1 MKKRDRSHRKPPR
14 PPFWTTAQGGECKFC
29 GEPVLK
35 EDGTPNR
42 RLRWHRACS
51 RVWRFAN
58 DRFYARQVVRARDK
72 GLCVECGKQCAEDEW
87 EADHDKPLILAE
99 GDLAFFLPGNVVTRC
114 IPCHRRKS
122 AAEQKLSPGTK

>member
-14 PPFWTTAQGGECKFC
+14 PPFWNTAVGGECRFC
-29 GEPVLK
+29 GEKVLK

-58 DRFYARQVVRARDK
+58 DRFYARQVIRSRDK
-72 GLCVECGKQCAEDEW
+72 GRCNVCDKQCTEEEW
-87 EADHDKPLILAE
+87 EADHIVPLVLAG
-99 GDLAFFLPGNVVTRC
+99 GDLLYFLPGNVQTLCR
-114 IPCHRRKS
+114 PCHRAKS
-122 AAEQKLSPGTK
+122 ATEQKFAPGDK